1 MIERSIVE
9 KAAENLR
16 HSERWSRKD
25 IVTVCKAAGKYEEL
39 KKAGADAQAI
49 REITFSAAD
58 IADVF
63 IAPRHFVRYSDRL
76 IRAIS
81 TKTDK
86 MVGALT
92 ETSDQFD
99 AGDYGLFSYRKEIN
113 DSRLKQ
119 KSEEVFGAYKTAAG
133 SFLYIE
139 SWNDEGDSLTTISF
153 LDEADASEGEDHV
166 VTLHA
171 GKIEAELLSDV
182 MSQISKAL
190 QDKSNEDLISLMVM
204 LAMNGLVRKTWIDV
218 SCLPSGNMEA
228 LRRLYVKLMCE

>member
-63 IAPRHFVRYSDRL
+63 VAPRHFVRYSDRL

-139 SWNDEGDSLTTISF
+139 SWNDDLLPGRGRRERRRGPCCHAPRREDRSGTSVRCHVPDLESTPGQIERGSDLPYGDARDERTCQEDMDRCQLSSVWKHGSTPEALC
-153 LDEADASEGEDHV
+153 EADV
-166 VTLHA
+166 
-171 GKIEAELLSDV
+171 
-182 MSQISKAL
+182 
-190 QDKSNEDLISLMVM
+190 
-204 LAMNGLVRKTWIDV
+204 
-218 SCLPSGNMEA
+218 
-228 LRRLYVKLMCE
+228 